1 MPDEY
6 PPKYK
11 WRVTW
16 PAPEDADSHK
26 TDFSGWDGDVR
37 IGRIRFEPH
46 GRKKGQWQWSGQGPH
61 VRERLRPHQGYEDTA
76 RKAAAM
82 VEDYYERLM
91 AHNGLEIRQPSTAT
105 R

>member
-6 PPKYK
+6 APKYR

-16 PAPEDADSHK
+16 PDPEDAGSHK

-37 IGRIRFEPH
+37 IGRIRFEPN
-46 GRKKGQWQWSGQGPH
+46 GLQKGTWQWSGLGPH
-61 VRERLRPHQGYEDTA
+61 VRERLLPHQSYEDTA

-91 AHNGLEIRQPSTAT
+91 AHNGLEIRQPSTGE
-105 R
+105 